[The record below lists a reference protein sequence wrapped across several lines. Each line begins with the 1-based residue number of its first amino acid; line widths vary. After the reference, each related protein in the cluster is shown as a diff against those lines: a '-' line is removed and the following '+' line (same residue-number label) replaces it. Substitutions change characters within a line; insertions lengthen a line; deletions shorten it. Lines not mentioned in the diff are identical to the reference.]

1 MRHGYVAHLEET
13 KQLPSLFSN
22 VCQLLPENPLL
33 CFKKALGSDSPKK
46 ENLVSVFLHAPKISA
61 GYIKT

>member
-1 MRHGYVAHLEET
+1 MRSGYVAHLEET

-22 VCQLLPENPLL
+22 VCRLLPENPLL

-46 ENLVSVFLHAPKISA
+46 ENLVPMFLHAPKISA
-61 GYIKT
+61 GYM